1 MEYLVDWNC
10 HLMPGMREHVTDP
23 NETIQTMQLLF
34 ERFAFTHFCLMPEYD
49 CTREPIS
56 VFLLRFFRA
65 TELLKSTVKPQMLV
79 WHFQPCVMLAQ
90 NLHLTENLVKLT
102 TKVGT
107 YLPIHMPIA
116 DYSDWIDFELNRLL
130 YQRKVNLWFVSF
142 EQCVLLYPPEVIEKL
157 INIQNAVYQFA
168 YKSLINP
175 NIARVVKKLVKSNKT
190 VLFGSMVDCLE
201 RAYQFDFP
209 YYEKTASELLTP
221 AVYQTVI
228 RQNRYFW
235 TKQMH

>member
-1 MEYLVDWNC
+1 MEHLVDWNC

-23 NETIQTMQLLF
+23 NETIQTMQLLL
-34 ERFAFTHFCLMPEYD
+34 ERFAFTHFCFMPEYD
-49 CTREPIS
+49 CTREPVS
-56 VFLLRFFRA
+56 VFLLRLFRA
-65 TELLKSTVKPQMLV
+65 KELLKNTVKPKMLV
-79 WHFQPCVMLAQ
+79 WHFQPCAMLAQ
-90 NLHLTENLVKLT
+90 NLHLTDNLMKLT
-102 TKVGT
+102 TKVGV

-130 YQRKVNLWFVSF
+130 YQRKVKLWFVAF
-142 EQCVLLYPPEVIEKL
+142 EQCVLLYPPEIIEKL
-157 INIQNAVYQFA
+157 INIQNAIYQFT

-175 NIARVVKKLVKSNKT
+175 DIAQVVKKLVKNNKT

-209 YYEKTASELLTP
+209 YYEKTALELLTP

-235 TKQMH
+235 TKQMR